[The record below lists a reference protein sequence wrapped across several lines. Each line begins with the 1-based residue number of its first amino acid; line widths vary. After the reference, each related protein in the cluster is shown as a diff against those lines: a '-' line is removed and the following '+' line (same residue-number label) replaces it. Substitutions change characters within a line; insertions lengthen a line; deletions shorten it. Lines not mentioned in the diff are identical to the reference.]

1 MLRHL
6 LLQRGQSLD
15 YRVFGEKC
23 DLVIVISVVQRDFV
37 PGRSESPEEGAVGRE
52 VLPDEGERGTDTSI
66 FGNPR
71 QKLDA
76 GFLASGVHVVRKNQR
91 AAFTI
96 RPAPGIQVAP
106 SESTQTEKIRSIVR
120 IRPWI
125 ALLFGEFR
133 QRLPEKNAGEYYA
146 QITGNPVVR
155 KRQLASDGRRGA
167 VVAGEGLPYTLRLD
181 RNIKPI
187 KKLRSQCAAP
197 QPTITWLA

>member
-1 MLRHL
+1 MRLGYRDICS
-6 LLQRGQSLD
+6 RG
-15 YRVFGEKC
+15 
-23 DLVIVISVVQRDFV
+23 QRDFV
-37 PGRSESPEEGAVGRE
+37 PGRSEFLQEGAVGRE

-106 SESTQTEKIRSIVR
+106 SKSTQTEKIRSIVR

-133 QRLPEKNAGEYYA
+133 QRFPQNNAGEYYA

-155 KRQLASDGRRGA
+155 KRQLQVTDGVGQWWPARACLTRCA
-167 VVAGEGLPYTLRLD
+167 WTETSNLSKSCV
-181 RNIKPI
+181 RNARPPSQ
-187 KKLRSQCAAP
+187 RS
-197 QPTITWLA
+197 LG